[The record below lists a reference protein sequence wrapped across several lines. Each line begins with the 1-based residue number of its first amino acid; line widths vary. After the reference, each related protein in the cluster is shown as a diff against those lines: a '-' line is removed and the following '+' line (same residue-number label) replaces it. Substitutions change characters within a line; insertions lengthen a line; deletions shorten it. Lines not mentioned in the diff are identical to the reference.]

1 MTLISQRPLSSST
14 EKIGATKASL
24 SSRSL
29 TALRTTAGTYVVPHP
44 WRFATQ
50 LYPNLGLVLAA
61 VPPSSASDSFLPP
74 PCRLRRWAAKSNSHI
89 RELFASY
96 PFTAR
101 ITIVNRKLY
110 LTHAPTWPLWASH
123 ALTALRRR
131 MPYAAQTSF
140 AARCCPPLRFSS
152 PSPRKARHTHR
163 QLYARDGGGGQ
174 RARKTCGCGAR

>member
-29 TALRTTAGTYVVPHP
+29 TALRTAAGTYVVPHP

-74 PCRLRRWAAKSNSHI
+74 PCRLRRWAAKQLTHPGAVRVLPLHRTHYNRQPQALSYTCPNVAFVGLSRADCAQTEDAVRSADI
-89 RELFASY
+89 FCCAMLSTAPLFLSESQEGASY
-96 PFTAR
+96 SPAAIRPRWRRWTAR
-101 ITIVNRKLY
+101 T
-110 LTHAPTWPLWASH
+110 
-123 ALTALRRR
+123 
-131 MPYAAQTSF
+131 
-140 AARCCPPLRFSS
+140 
-152 PSPRKARHTHR
+152 
-163 QLYARDGGGGQ
+163 
-174 RARKTCGCGAR
+174 